1 MRLSEEIIDLL
12 KSLET
17 GAAISAAP
25 EVVEEVEHEG
35 WIVRLEQQQPLSL
48 TKLGR
53 EKLQAIHHQLISAD
67 KLQLQESA
75 RVAYISQRNYARFQ
89 KLLSFGLS
97 AGVPIKLQQRFPSFV
112 LQCEE
117 TQVALEEDIARDI
130 FVWREQTA
138 DKADSAN
145 NR

>member
-35 WIVRLEQQQPLSL
+35 WIIRNEQQPLSL
-48 TKLGR
+48 TKVGR

-67 KLQLQESA
+67 KLHLQESA

-138 DKADSAN
+138 DKADSAD